1 MMPSTKLT
9 GMFHPRTAR
18 MPRDVVPPPGAHGT
32 EVMVEHGCRYR
43 TIGSAL
49 ALLIAAA
56 ASLLVTGLLRIVL

>member
-1 MMPSTKLT
+1 MTPVANLT
-9 GMFHPRTAR
+9 GMVRRRTAQ
-18 MPRDVVPPPGAHGT
+18 MPRDVGLPPKAHGARVT
-32 EVMVEHGCRYR
+32 VEDGYRYR